1 MRDGY
6 ADFDVDVDDGNQAY
20 FVNIRLV
27 GWKHIFFSVLKIGRV
42 FKKHSYVQRL
52 VKIHFLQEKQYS
64 VSKTSLLGHGKVS
77 LCKNILGKRIFAL
90 SRENF
95 EIRIVFSTP
104 RQKSRAEFQIEV
116 KTATKYLLCPL
127 LAKLAHLPSHLKYD
141 TLADVAGRWN
151 VSFPLVFGPPP

>member
-1 MRDGY
+1 M
-6 ADFDVDVDDGNQAY
+6 
-20 FVNIRLV
+20 
-27 GWKHIFFSVLKIGRV
+27 
-42 FKKHSYVQRL
+42 
-52 VKIHFLQEKQYS
+52 
-64 VSKTSLLGHGKVS
+64 SKTSLLGHGKVS

-127 LAKLAHLPSHLKYD
+127 LAKLAHLLSHLEYD
-141 TLADVAGRWN
+141 ALADVAEKILQWRSDFQSGSRVLEIVLWPF
-151 VSFPLVFGPPP
+151 SYPIYGIQCDFMQ

>member
-1 MRDGY
+1 M
-6 ADFDVDVDDGNQAY
+6 
-20 FVNIRLV
+20 
-27 GWKHIFFSVLKIGRV
+27 
-42 FKKHSYVQRL
+42 
-52 VKIHFLQEKQYS
+52 QEKQYS

-77 LCKNILGKRIFAL
+77 LCKNILGKKIFAL

-141 TLADVAGRWN
+141 ALADVAEK
-151 VSFPLVFGPPP
+151 

>member
-42 FKKHSYVQRL
+42 IKKHSYVQRL
-52 VKIHFLQEKQYS
+52 VKFHFLQEKQYS

-77 LCKNILGKRIFAL
+77 LCKNILGKKIFAL

-127 LAKLAHLPSHLKYD
+127 LAKLAHLLSHLEYD
-141 TLADVAGRWN
+141 ALADVAEK
-151 VSFPLVFGPPP
+151 